1 MQAIFLVAADAQRG
15 SRMLLVRW
23 KRLRKKK
30 MAGPL
35 QIPTESW
42 AIRAAT
48 TRRDPNDSSIA
59 RHAPLLEES
68 LAGAEHDVVCVEA
81 SACFHSRANLF
92 IIYKWRLS
100 MHRGLPSGLKGR
112 VTLQPGDVLR

>member
-1 MQAIFLVAADAQRG
+1 MQAIFLVAVDAQRG

-35 QIPTESW
+35 QISTE
-42 AIRAAT
+42 ILGDT
-48 TRRDPNDSSIA
+48 SSGDETPPSTPVSLDMP
-59 RHAPLLEES
+59 PLLEES
-68 LAGAEHDVVCVEA
+68 LAAAEHDAVSVEA
-81 SACFHSRANLF
+81 SACFHWRANLF
-92 IIYKWRLS
+92 IIYKSRLS
-100 MHRGLPSGLKGR
+100 TNRGLPSGLKGR